1 MQRHCTRQENNMSIK
16 PTLKINGESKSILDL
31 LKQFQSYIALIAIFI
46 IASLICTKNGRN
58 LFLDVRNLMN
68 VLRAVSENGIIAIG
82 MTMIILLGDIDLSV
96 GSVVGLISTGSAAL
110 MVHNGFGFVPAILTS
125 LFIGAMFGLFNGL
138 VVTRMKIQAF
148 IVTLATMNIAR
159 GLARFWSNGIG
170 IPLTYGYGKGLAP
183 PQFELLQVRV
193 GGVVPVP
200 AIIFLFLIL
209 VFSIIMNK
217 TKFGR
222 QIYAIGGNATAAHLS
237 GIHVQRVKTIAF
249 VICSSLA
256 ALAGMIHSAQ
266 ISQGGPNEGIG
277 YELNAVAAVA
287 IGGTSMSGG
296 KGTVFG
302 TMIGALILGMLDNML
317 GLKGVNSNL
326 QLVVKGLLIIVAV
339 FAQATKKEN

>member
-1 MQRHCTRQENNMSIK
+1 MNT
-16 PTLKINGESKSILDL
+16 SILKNNGLQHTGEKKSVLEL

-46 IASLICTKNGRN
+46 IASLICVKNGRN

-82 MTMIILLGDIDLSV
+82 MTIIILLGDIDLSV

-110 MVHNGFGFVPAILTS
+110 MVNNGLGFLPAIGVS
-125 LFIGAMFGLFNGL
+125 LLIGALFGLFNGT

-170 IPLTYGYGKGLAP
+170 IPLSYGYGEGLAP
-183 PQFELLQVRV
+183 PQFEWLQMRI

-200 AIIFLFLIL
+200 AIIFLVLIF
-209 VFSIIMNK
+209 VFSIVMNK
-217 TKFGR
+217 MRFGR
-222 QIYAIGGNATAAHLS
+222 QVYAIGGNPTAAHLS
-237 GIHVQRVKTIAF
+237 GIHVQRIKTIAF
-249 VICSSLA
+249 VISAMLA
-256 ALAGMIHSAQ
+256 SVAGMIHSAQ
-266 ISQGGPNEGIG
+266 ISQGGPNEGLG
-277 YELNAVAAVA
+277 YELNAIAAVA

-296 KGTVFG
+296 KGTIFG

-326 QLVVKGLLIIVAV
+326 QLVVKGLLIIIAV